1 MGRGAS
7 GAAGEAETELAR
19 IDVALGERRESL
31 RADCANC
38 FGLCCAAL
46 PFRASVDFAF
56 DKDAGEPCRNLQ
68 EDFRCGIH
76 STLRDDG
83 FRGCTVFDCF
93 GAGQKVAQTTYA
105 GRSWRDTPETT
116 RQMFAVF
123 PVMRQLHELL
133 WYLTE
138 SLTYPAAGPLFA
150 ELEATLHATEE
161 LTLGAAESLTDLD
174 VAAHRAV
181 VGELLR
187 RVSRMVRREAP
198 RAPKNKK
205 VHGDSDLMGANL
217 AGADLRGA
225 NLRGAYLIAA
235 DLSGA
240 DLSTADLIGADFRDA
255 KLAGANLKT
264 SLFLTQFQVNA
275 AKGDAATALPAALIR
290 PTHWQ
295 R

>member
-1 MGRGAS
+1 LS
-7 GAAGEAETELAR
+7 R
-19 IDVALGERRESL
+19 IDVTLGERREPL

-93 GAGQKVAQTTYA
+93 GAGQKVAQVTYA
-105 GRSWRDTPETT
+105 GRSWRNAPETT

-138 SLTYPAAGPLFA
+138 ALTLPAAGPLFA
-150 ELEATLHATEE
+150 ELDATLHATEE

-181 VGELLR
+181 VSELLR
-187 RVSRMVRREAP
+187 RVSRMVRHAAP
-198 RAPKNKK
+198 RAPKSRKARS
-205 VHGDSDLMGANL
+205 GADLVGANL

-225 NLRGAYLIAA
+225 KLRGAYLIAA

-240 DLSTADLIGADFRDA
+240 DLSTADLIGADLRDA
-255 KLAGANLKT
+255 NLAGANLTT

-275 AKGDAATALPAALIR
+275 AKGDAATALPAALQH
-290 PTHWQ
+290 PSHWQ

>member
-1 MGRGAS
+1 MS
-7 GAAGEAETELAR
+7 R
-19 IDVALGERRESL
+19 IDVTLGERRELL

-46 PFRASVDFAF
+46 PFTASVDFAF

-76 STLRDDG
+76 STLREDG
-83 FRGCTVFDCF
+83 FRGCTIFDCF
-93 GAGQKVAQTTYA
+93 GAGQKVAQTTFE
-105 GRSWRDTPETT
+105 GRSWRAAPDTAQ
-116 RQMFAVF
+116 QMFAVF

-138 SLTYPAAGPLFA
+138 ALTLPAARPLFG
-150 ELEATLHATEE
+150 ELEALLEATEQ
-161 LTLGAAESLTDLD
+161 LTYGRAEALSNLD
-174 VAAHRAV
+174 VAAERAA

-187 RVSRMVRREAP
+187 RVSKSVRAAAP
-198 RAPKNKK
+198 RGPKNKK
-205 VHGDSDLMGANL
+205 VARGADLMGADL

-240 DLSTADLIGADFRDA
+240 DLSTADVIGADFRDA
-255 KLAGANLKT
+255 ILAGANLST

-275 AKGDAATALPAALIR
+275 AKGDAGTMVPSALRR
-290 PTHWQ
+290 PSHWS